1 MKNSKIWALL
11 LALILLAG
19 AVPVSGL
26 AEGKDISSL
35 YKDRDVNADYD
46 SKDVTAI
53 DLSALT
59 EDLVITKKGDYLLSG
74 SLSGQVRV
82 EAGEEDKVRLILNGV
97 TITAQNGPAIYEKLS
112 DKLIVTLAE
121 GSVNSLTAGAPITDE
136 DDTIGAA
143 LYCEDD
149 LSINGS
155 GSLTAVSAQKHGI
168 QSKADLIVAGGSISV
183 QAEGDGIR
191 GRNSVLILDG
201 AIEISAQGDGIATTR
216 EDKDGKGW
224 LLIAGGSISI
234 TTGSGAGEVRASANS
249 QMGRG
254 GWGGWNQQSRNET
267 QSDVSQKGIK
277 AAASLEIQG
286 GSFTMNCA
294 DDALH
299 GVNVTVSGGDL
310 AIKTGDDALH
320 ADEKALISGGSIDIS
335 QCYEGIEGTDVVI
348 SGGSISVIASDDAV
362 NAAGGGDQS
371 GMMGAWGMRGGMSQS
386 SGSLTITGG
395 SLMLNASGDGLDS
408 NGDIAISGGVIGL
421 WAMTNGG
428 EGTID
433 FNGAGSFTGGT
444 LLVATTQG
452 RMMDS
457 GAISGQSIM
466 SVSLNKNYAA
476 GTKLSLLDAD
486 GQLLAA
492 FTPQGSFNTLLISSD
507 KLSDGDAFTIKGG
520 GETLYSG
527 TMTNNYAS
535 SGNGMAG
542 QFGGRGGQGFP
553 GGQQGPWGGNPGG
566 QKGGRGR

>member
-11 LALILLAG
+11 VALILLAG

-26 AEGKDISSL
+26 AEGTDISSL
-35 YKDRDVNADYD
+35 YKDKDVNADYD
-46 SKDVTAI
+46 SKDVTVI

-74 SLSGQVRV
+74 SLNGQVRV

-97 TITAQNGPAIYEKLS
+97 TITAQNGSAIYEKLS

-121 GSVNSLTAGAPITDE
+121 GSANSLTVGAPITDE

-149 LSINGS
+149 LSINGT

-168 QSKADLIVAGGSISV
+168 QSKADLILAGGSISV
-183 QAEGDGIR
+183 TSAGDGIR

-216 EDKDGKGW
+216 DDKDGKGW

-234 TTGSGAGEVRASANS
+234 TTGSGAGEMRAPANS

-254 GWGGWNQQSRNET
+254 WGSWNQQTQNKT

-277 AAASLEIQG
+277 AATSLEIQG
-286 GSFTMNCA
+286 GSFTLNCA

-299 GVNVTVSGGDL
+299 GANVTVSGGDL

-320 ADEKALISGGSIDIS
+320 ADEKALISGGSIDIA
-335 QCYEGIEGTDVVI
+335 QCYEGIEGTDVLI

-371 GMMGAWGMRGGMSQS
+371 GMMGGWGM
-386 SGSLTITGG
+386 
-395 SLMLNASGDGLDS
+395 
-408 NGDIAISGGVIGL
+408 
-421 WAMTNGG
+421 
-428 EGTID
+428 
-433 FNGAGSFTGGT
+433 
-444 LLVATTQG
+444 
-452 RMMDS
+452 
-457 GAISGQSIM
+457 
-466 SVSLNKNYAA
+466 
-476 GTKLSLLDAD
+476 
-486 GQLLAA
+486 
-492 FTPQGSFNTLLISSD
+492 
-507 KLSDGDAFTIKGG
+507 
-520 GETLYSG
+520 
-527 TMTNNYAS
+527 
-535 SGNGMAG
+535 
-542 QFGGRGGQGFP
+542 
-553 GGQQGPWGGNPGG
+553 
-566 QKGGRGR
+566 